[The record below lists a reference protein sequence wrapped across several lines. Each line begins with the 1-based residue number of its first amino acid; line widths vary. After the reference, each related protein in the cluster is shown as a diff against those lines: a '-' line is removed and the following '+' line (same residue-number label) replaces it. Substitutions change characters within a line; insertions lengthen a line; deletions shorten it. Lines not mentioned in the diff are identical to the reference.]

1 MVKSYVV
8 MSEPI
13 LNNAQL
19 KDLIECKNF
28 KTLREELIGLD
39 NVYIGELLKEA
50 DDSNALMCFR
60 LLPKDLAMQVF
71 DYLDPNQQS
80 KLLEAFTDSR
90 ASFFFES
97 MPPDDRA
104 ELLDEVPAKVA
115 RRLLRLLSRT
125 ERQATLALLGY
136 EDNTAGRIMTPDF
149 IDLDSRLTVA
159 EALERVRKLAVEKET
174 IYVAYVM
181 GSGRKLLG
189 TVSLKDLVLTD
200 PKTPLSEILT
210 ENPKTVNTHTDQ
222 EEVARILKDYDLL
235 ALPVVDT
242 EFRLVGIVTWDDVV
256 DILEEE
262 ATEDI
267 YRFGAVAATE
277 KGYFASRIFNVV
289 RSRAVWLVL
298 LLLVNTVTGSII
310 AGQEALLGE
319 VVILAAFIPLLIDTG
334 GNIGSQS
341 ATVVIRGLA
350 TGEITP
356 RRASSI
362 ILREVGV
369 GLMLGLVLAAL
380 VLGWAYLL
388 GRSFEVALIASSSL
402 VGIAT
407 MATLTGG
414 SLPFIFRFIKVDP
427 ALVSAPLI
435 TTVMDIFG
443 VVLYFFIA
451 NLILNF

>member
-1 MVKSYVV
+1 

-13 LNNAQL
+13 LNSTLL
-19 KDLIECKNF
+19 KELFESKNF
-28 KTLREELIGLD
+28 KILRGELIKLD
-39 NVYIGELLKEA
+39 SVDIADLLKEV
-50 DDSNALMCFR
+50 DDSSALMSFR

-71 DYLDPNQQS
+71 DHLDSNQQL
-80 KLLEAFTDSR
+80 KLLEAFADSR
-90 ASFFFES
+90 ARYFFES

-115 RRLLRLLSRT
+115 RRLLKLLSDS
-125 ERQATLALLGY
+125 ERQTTLTLLGY
-136 EDNTAGRIMTPDF
+136 QENTAGRVMTPDF
-149 IDLDSRLTVA
+149 IDLDFRMSVA
-159 EALERVRKLAVEKET
+159 DALERVRKLAVTKET

-181 GSGRKLLG
+181 DSGRKLLG

-200 PKTPLSEILT
+200 PEIPLSKIMT
-210 ENPKTVNTHTDQ
+210 ENPKTVCTYTDQ
-222 EEVARILKDYDLL
+222 EEVARKLKDYDLL
-235 ALPVVDT
+235 AMPVVDT
-242 EFRLVGIVTWDDVV
+242 EYRLVGIVTWDDVV

-267 YRFGAVAATE
+267 YRFGAVTGTE
-277 KGYFASRIFNVV
+277 KGYFASRLFSVV
-289 RSRAVWLVL
+289 KSRVVWLIL
-298 LLLVNTVTGSII
+298 LLIVNTITGSII
-310 AGQEALLGE
+310 AGQEGLLGE
-319 VVILAAFIPLLIDTG
+319 IVILAAFIPLLIGTG

-356 RRASSI
+356 RRATSI
-362 ILREVGV
+362 ILREIGI
-369 GLMLGLVLAAL
+369 GLMLGAVLAIL

-388 GRSFEVALIASSSL
+388 GRNIEVAVVVSITLI
-402 VGIAT
+402 GIAT

-414 SLPFIFRFIKVDP
+414 SLPFIFRFFKVDP
-427 ALVSAPLI
+427 ALVSAPFI

-451 NLILNF
+451 NLLLTL